1 MIEEAKTTSP
11 EHNAIN
17 VSSKVLSPA
26 EKSLLKKGPSFVPT
40 PTDINWC
47 NLRQDF
53 DSFVN
58 KLRFQALKTA
68 KDHAE
73 DNPTSAA
80 LSVEPFQ
87 LGNPPVKAKSPNI
100 NYRREKAN
108 VNSLET
114 FIELVDLFQPCNYN
128 KVKSNITKEE
138 RNALKDIQHD
148 EMTSCRL

>member
-17 VSSKVLSPA
+17 VSSKVLSPV
-26 EKSLLKKGPSFVPT
+26 EKSLLKRAHHLFEHLQILIGAIYGK
-40 PTDINWC
+40 
-47 NLRQDF
+47 
-53 DSFVN
+53 SFVN
-58 KLRFQALKTA
+58 KLRFQALKTE
-68 KDHAE
+68 KNHVE
-73 DNPTSAA
+73 DNPTSTV

-100 NYRREKAN
+100 NFRREKAN

-128 KVKSNITKEE
+128 KVKSNSTK
-138 RNALKDIQHD
+138 
-148 EMTSCRL
+148 